1 MNQSKSMKSNF
12 PKNKIMPFP
21 IEVLK
26 SKLEKTGATSEKT
39 NDQLKEVKE
48 TVVLPTRETE
58 EDTTST
64 KEDPTKKD
72 LNILRDETYTDKLYK
87 DIETVQ
93 NVVTDSLG
101 SAYNAATENVLSPI
115 VEQTKSIFFIEPLL
129 GSFGEKFSPER
140 IKKTIAKMWYGLF
153 ASLDVSDGKSSGF
166 SLNPMRLF
174 SGFAQNAREK
184 LAFFDIQDV
193 VAEHVAHK
201 REGEVLTFNE
211 LDVKKENIPALL
223 AMTPAERKE
232 KTTTF
237 IAQKR
242 KEGELTITIT
252 GADLVG
258 TTVVATVSQ
267 QSDAEKKVS
276 G

>member
-1 MNQSKSMKSNF
+1 
-12 PKNKIMPFP
+12 MPFP